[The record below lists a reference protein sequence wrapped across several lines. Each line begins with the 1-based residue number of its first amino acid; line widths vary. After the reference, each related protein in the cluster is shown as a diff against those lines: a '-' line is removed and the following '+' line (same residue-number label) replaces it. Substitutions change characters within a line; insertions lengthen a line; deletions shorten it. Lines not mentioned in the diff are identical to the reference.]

1 MSDSIAQLNQ
11 MSQAEFV
18 ERLGAVF
25 EETPTIADQ
34 VWHQR
39 PFADVNDLHQKMT
52 EIVNAMS
59 QTDQLALIRAHPDL
73 GTKAKMA
80 EASVQEQSGVGLD
93 RLTAQDYARF
103 QFLNQAYKDQFGFPF
118 IVAVKNHTQFSILET
133 FERRLNNSLS
143 TEMTQALLE
152 ISTIAHFRLVGLVES
167 STQ

>member
-1 MSDSIAQLNQ
+1 MVYSIAQLNQ
-11 MSQAEFV
+11 MNQAEFV
-18 ERLGAVF
+18 EQVGAVF

-52 EIVNAMS
+52 AIVNAMS
-59 QTDQLALIRAHPDL
+59 RTEQLTLIRAHPDL

-103 QFLNQAYKDQFGFPF
+103 QFLNQAYKDKFGFPF
-118 IVAVKNHTQFSILET
+118 IIAVRNHTKSSILDA
-133 FERRLNNSLS
+133 FDQRLKNSLS
-143 TEMTQALLE
+143 TEITQALLE
-152 ISTIAHFRLVGLVES
+152 ISTIAHFRLIGLTELP
-167 STQ
+167 T

>member
-1 MSDSIAQLNQ
+1 MVYSIAQLNQ

-25 EETPTIADQ
+25 EETPTIADR

-52 EIVNAMS
+52 AIVNDMS
-59 QTDQLALIRAHPDL
+59 QAEQLALIRAHPDL
-73 GTKAKMA
+73 GAKAKMA

-103 QFLNQAYKDQFGFPF
+103 QFLNQSYRDKFGFPF
-118 IVAVKNHTQFSILET
+118 IIAVRNHTKSSILDA
-133 FERRLNNSLS
+133 FDQRLENSLS
-143 TEMTQALLE
+143 MEITQALLE
-152 ISTIAHFRLVGLVES
+152 ILTIAHFRLIGLTELP
-167 STQ
+167 T